1 MQTSNELNEQA
12 GGVSMF
18 RAGGIYVLPNGREVM
33 ASGDG
38 FSFYA
43 EAPDGKTVLRYELN
57 EGGRLMLNGRLTA
70 WDVENLLD
78 TNRTGEVS
86 VDSASRQNS
95 QRINLDVAKEFRGGE
110 NPEAS
115 EYA

>member
-1 MQTSNELNEQA
+1 
-12 GGVSMF
+12 MF

-38 FSFYA
+38 LSFYA

-57 EGGRLMLNGRLTA
+57 DVGRLMLDGRLTA

-78 TNRTGEVS
+78 TNRTREVS
-86 VDSASRQNS
+86 
-95 QRINLDVAKEFRGGE
+95 
-110 NPEAS
+110 
-115 EYA
+115 

>member
-1 MQTSNELNEQA
+1 
-12 GGVSMF
+12 MF

-38 FSFYA
+38 LSFYA

-57 EGGRLMLNGRLTA
+57 DGGRLMLNGRLTA
-70 WDVENLLD
+70 WDVESLLD

-86 VDSASRQNS
+86 
-95 QRINLDVAKEFRGGE
+95 
-110 NPEAS
+110 
-115 EYA
+115 